1 MIQQK
6 TRVPEREKGNEL
18 AILISPDGG
27 RREKGR
33 DGEKEGGGCRR
44 MRSYAVRYARNRRGA
59 SEAESRHQGRNES
72 GAVPRALSA
81 GGDDAF

>member
-6 TRVPEREKGNEL
+6 TRVPERERGNEL

-27 RREKGR
+27 RGKAGRGERE
-33 DGEKEGGGCRR
+33 GERCRR

-59 SEAESRHQGRNES
+59 ERVAIKGEMKA
-72 GAVPRALSA
+72 AVQRAQRRRR
-81 GGDDAF
+81 